1 MTAAAAPALRT
12 LVAAAR
18 KEWQIIRRYTG
29 LWIQLLF
36 WPLALPLVYVVQAN
50 AYSGGDPS
58 ALAAFAARA
67 GTSDL
72 AGFLFVGWS
81 VYMWL
86 STVLWG
92 PGTQLR
98 QQQVQGQLEAVF
110 LTPASRPAILF
121 GPMAAYLVLTL
132 WQLLIVGLA
141 LRFGFGVRLGA
152 GEAAR
157 ALAVVAV
164 SIPALYGLGALFSA
178 AVLRFREV
186 NGLVQV
192 VRGVCTVFCG
202 MTYPIV
208 ILPGWAQHVAHSLPP
223 TYVIAD
229 FREVLLRSAGLVQLL
244 PDFAVLLAS
253 GAVLCLAAAIAFA
266 ASERHARRGGAL
278 VQY

>member
-1 MTAAAAPALRT
+1 MTDPRPDLHGFAA
-12 LVAAAR
+12 VAR
-18 KEWQIIRRYTG
+18 KEWRTIRRYPA
-29 LWIQLLF
+29 LWLQLLF
-36 WPLALPLVYVVQAN
+36 WPLALPLVYVFQAR
-50 AYSGGDPS
+50 AYVGGDPH
-58 ALAAFAARA
+58 ALAAFAGRA
-67 GTSDL
+67 GTAEL

-98 QQQVQGQLEAVF
+98 QQQVMGQLEAVF
-110 LTPASRPAILF
+110 LTPASRAAILF
-121 GPMAAYLVLTL
+121 GPMAAYLVLSL
-132 WQLLIVGLA
+132 GMFVVVGAA
-141 LRFGFGVRLGA
+141 LRFGFGVRLEA
-152 GEAAR
+152 AQAAR

-164 SIPALYGLGALFSA
+164 SVPALYGLGALFSA

-208 ILPGWAQHVAHSLPP
+208 ILPGWARQVAYALPP
-223 TYVIAD
+223 TYVIDD
-229 FREVLLRSAGLVQLL
+229 FRQVLLRGAGLVQLL
-244 PDFAVLLAS
+244 PDFAVLMAS
-253 GAVLCLAAAIAFA
+253 GALLCLAAAITFSAT
-266 ASERHARRGGAL
+266 ERHARRGGAL

>member
-1 MTAAAAPALRT
+1 MTAAAAAAAALPT
-12 LVAAAR
+12 LAAAAR

-29 LWIQLLF
+29 LWVQLLF
-36 WPLALPLVYVVQAN
+36 WPLALPLVYVLQAH
-50 AYSGGDPS
+50 AYSGGDPK
-58 ALAAFAARA
+58 ALAAFADRA

-86 STVLWG
+86 SIVLWG

-121 GPMAAYLVLTL
+121 GPMAAYLVLSL
-132 WQLLIVGLA
+132 WQFLIVGLA
-141 LRFGFGVRLGA
+141 LRFGFGVGLGA
-152 GEAAR
+152 AEAAR

-164 SIPALYGLGALFSA
+164 SVPALYGLGA
-178 AVLRFREV
+178 
-186 NGLVQV
+186 
-192 VRGVCTVFCG
+192 VFCG

-208 ILPGWAQHVAHSLPP
+208 IVPGWAQQVARSLPP

-229 FREVLLRSAGLVQLL
+229 FRQVLLRGAGLVQLL
-244 PDFAVLLAS
+244 PDFAVLLGS
-253 GAVLCLAAAIAFA
+253 GAVLCLAAAIAFNA
-266 ASERHARRGGAL
+266 TERHARRGGAL